1 MSSADANVSTEN
13 QDPWKDRKG
22 NYKPFYFAMI
32 LLMTW
37 GGFALLSGIYF
48 IVQSRRSNNNY
59 QSLRADALEVP
70 PDRFPVA
77 EMDRTS
83 SRQSSAQ
90 SLPATPRVPSRQSSE
105 ASALSRSATP
115 RAPLRLP
122 SAQSLPAPQRP
133 TVQRSQSGSGW
144 GGLYD
149 ASHHRTAS
157 PRPPPPP

>member
-48 IVQSRRSNNNY
+48 IWQSRRSKNNY
-59 QSLRADALEVP
+59 QSRRADSLEVP

-77 EMDRTS
+77 EMDRA
-83 SRQSSAQ
+83 SSA
-90 SLPATPRVPSRQSSE
+90 
-105 ASALSRSATP
+105 
-115 RAPLRLP
+115 
-122 SAQSLPAPQRP
+122 PAPAPAQARGGGRGRFLRPGRRRPGLDAQQRANLEGR
-133 TVQRSQSGSGW
+133 QLRRGS
-144 GGLYD
+144 
-149 ASHHRTAS
+149 
-157 PRPPPPP
+157 